1 MEQKIIETK
10 QEWAW
15 HFIFQYLDFLD
26 KFAVAQTDETYQ
38 KMLHDLQQYVTD
50 KIEVEGEIID
60 YFVTVLQKA
69 ED

>member
-15 HFIFQYLDFLD
+15 HFIYQYLDFLD
-26 KFAVAQTDETYQ
+26 RFAIPQTDEVYQ
-38 KMLHDLQQYVTD
+38 KKLHDLLQYVID
-50 KIEVEGEIID
+50 KIDVDGEITD
-60 YFVTVLQKA
+60 FFVTVLHTA